1 MALKADLRKE
11 YSQRRQQFSVEEIEV
26 CSERISARFLA
37 EFAPKPGQTVH
48 TFLPIQQ
55 LQEVNTWH
63 IVRQLWQHNVQVA
76 VPVANPKDF
85 SMAHFLTTPET
96 QLQESKWGI
105 PEPVNA
111 LPIPES
117 EIDIVLIPL
126 LTFDLQGH
134 RVGYGK
140 GFYDRFLA
148 LLPQMSQKLGLSLEP
163 PVEII
168 DDVSAT
174 DLTLDAVITPDQ
186 VWTFKSS
193 DSKD

>member
-1 MALKADLRKE
+1 MALKADLRRE
-11 YSQRRQQFSVEEIEV
+11 FSQRRRQFTAEEIEV
-26 CSERISARFLA
+26 CSERIAARFLA

-55 LQEVNTWH
+55 QQEINTWH
-63 IVRQLWQHNVQVA
+63 IVRQLWQRNVQVA

-85 SMAHFLTTPET
+85 SMAHFLITPDT
-96 QLQESKWGI
+96 QLQGSKWGI

-117 EIDIVLIPL
+117 EIDTVLVPL
-126 LTFDLQGH
+126 LAFDLNGH

-140 GFYDRFLA
+140 GYYDRFLA
-148 LLPQMSQKLGLSLEP
+148 LLPQMSQKLGLSLDP

-174 DLTLDAVITPDQ
+174 DLTLDAVITPDL
-186 VWTFKSS
+186 VWSFEQS
-193 DSKD
+193 DSQV